1 MSRNTPDI
9 VNLPCDAREFRLA
22 PPGGS
27 VDDLN
32 RKRREASSGGFRDS
46 PRNFHTGL
54 FGRVTG
60 AGEEERH
67 SQP

>member
-1 MSRNTPDI
+1 MSRSTPDI
-9 VNLPCDAREFRLA
+9 VNLPCDAREFRPA

-32 RKRREASSGGFRDS
+32 SKRRGASSGVFRDS

-54 FGRVTG
+54 FGRATG
-60 AGEEERH
+60 AGEEQRH
-67 SQP
+67 SQS